1 MRNAVVRTLVGLRAT
16 TLVTGLAATL
26 AVCLTAGCAPLTEHE
41 KYERSER
48 LTLAREEYAARE
60 EQCINMGGVM
70 HMQTRPLE
78 KPSSMDYRAA
88 RCVRR

>member
-1 MRNAVVRTLVGLRAT
+1 MRNAVVRTLAGRRAT
-16 TLVTGLAATL
+16 TAVTVLAATL
-26 AVCLTAGCAPLTEHE
+26 AASLATGCAPLTEHE
-41 KYERSER
+41 KYERAER
-48 LTLAREEYAARE
+48 LTLAQEEYAVRE
-60 EQCINMGGVM
+60 EHCINMGGVM

>member
-1 MRNAVVRTLVGLRAT
+1 MRNAVVRTFAGRRAT
-16 TLVTGLAATL
+16 TMLAIGAAAL
-26 AVCLTAGCAPLTEHE
+26 FGGVAACGPLTEHE
-41 KYERSER
+41 KYQRAER
-48 LTLAREEYAARE
+48 LTLAQEEYAVRE
-60 EQCINMGGVM
+60 AHCINMGGVM